1 MNGISRPGLALFTA
15 TIALG
20 VTTGATAG
28 ESFRCG
34 QWIITDELTLAELR
48 AKCGEPGSKTAETV
62 QVRGKAA
69 TGSVARGT
77 STTEHWTYVLPSGAN
92 YVVTVVD
99 GEIRKIERTK

>member
-1 MNGISRPGLALFTA
+1 MNGILRDKLELLIA

-20 VTTGATAG
+20 VAISAEAG

-48 AKCGEPGSKTAETV
+48 AKCGEPSSKTAETV
-62 QVRGKAA
+62 QVRGKAG
-69 TGSVARGT
+69 TGSVSRGT
-77 STTEHWTYVLPSGAN
+77 STTEHWTYVLSSGAN

-99 GEIRKIERTK
+99 GEIKKIERTK